1 MKKTSALF
9 AAIMLALAPAAA
21 DNDKAVTVDQLPAA
35 ARELISTYF
44 PDEKVAYA
52 KLERDFPESRYEVV
66 FTSSRKLEFKRNGQW
81 TKISCRYSN
90 VPEELVPAG
99 MMAKVREFYP
109 EATVTEIERDRRS
122 TELKLNNRIEMT
134 FDRKGLLM
142 EIDN

>member
-1 MKKTSALF
+1 M
-9 AAIMLALAPAAA
+9 
-21 DNDKAVTVDQLPAA
+21 
-35 ARELISTYF
+35 
-44 PDEKVAYA
+44 
-52 KLERDFPESRYEVV
+52 

-109 EATVTEIERDRRS
+109 EAAVTEIERDRRS

-134 FDRKGLLM
+134 FDRNGLLM

>member
-1 MKKTSALF
+1 MKKTFALF

-35 ARELISTYF
+35 ARELYQHLL
-44 PDEKVAYA
+44 PREKVAYA

-90 VPEELVPAG
+90 VPEELVPA
-99 MMAKVREFYP
+99 E
-109 EATVTEIERDRRS
+109 
-122 TELKLNNRIEMT
+122 
-134 FDRKGLLM
+134 
-142 EIDN
+142 